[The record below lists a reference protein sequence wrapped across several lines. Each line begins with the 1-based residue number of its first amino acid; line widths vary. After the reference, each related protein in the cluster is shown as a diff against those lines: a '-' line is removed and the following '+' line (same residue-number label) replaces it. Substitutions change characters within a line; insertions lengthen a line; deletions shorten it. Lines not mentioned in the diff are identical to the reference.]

1 MKRTESKSVISII
14 AAVAVA
20 LLAGCASVPSA
31 DFQNDLFSEA
41 KTYSGGEQTEVRH
54 RFVKNESVS
63 ASRESGGCAERPL
76 LAGT

>member
-1 MKRTESKSVISII
+1 MKRDKSKTVLSII

-41 KTYSGGEQTEVRH
+41 KTYNGGE
-54 RFVKNESVS
+54 
-63 ASRESGGCAERPL
+63 
-76 LAGT
+76 